1 VSASRRV
8 AAILLR
14 SGALV
19 TAVVACAALN
29 AAAATP
35 GRPPLNQVGAT
46 GGPRAAGLIAA
57 PAANGATAGSGP
69 ESRPG
74 EANEPQVC
82 SSCVPP
88 LTYHGG
94 PVMATGS
101 ATGLTVTP
109 IFWEPSGARYVFP
122 AKYENIIESYIANV
136 AAASGNPDN
145 VYSIDTEY
153 YQVVQGVKQ
162 FVHYRIRSGATII
175 DTDAFPPD
183 GCRPA
188 PGYTACLTDRQLQTE
203 LGHVRGNLRLATGLA
218 HFYPVFLPPRVET
231 EDSDGSNSDT
241 GYCGYHSASGQAADQ
256 TVYADIPYD
265 RNACN
270 AGESPNGDLQADGA
284 VSTLSHELNEA
295 ITDPLSSRQGWT
307 DSHGNQIADLCAQT
321 YGRPLGST
329 SSANPGSTEYNQ
341 VINGGRYYLQ
351 QMFSNLAY
359 SKFGTGKGCALSES
373 LAEAGSTTGTDPNV
387 ATVGSAFADA
397 TPDIMPANGTSASV
411 IVVTVDN
418 RAGEGIAGD
427 HVHFA
432 LGVQH
437 GAGLCGKLS
446 RNEQITDGSGNATV
460 TYTASPFNVSCWVM
474 ATESDGGRAAE
485 SVIYQGTTKSESPAI
500 VASFPT
506 SLKAGGSAIFTLRTT
521 NPSPHALPYAR
532 LDFAVFGGTP
542 GAKNVD
548 AAQVKL
554 SYSTGGPKGRFIK
567 IPLKGST
574 GSGSG
579 IGGYLGPEQGI
590 TMSPGSSKTVTFKVA
605 LASDVPVSKAGP
617 LVAFEGF
624 LDQVNVASGSSST
637 LADTHATEVDVAS
650 TVQTNTLLY
659 IAIGAGVIVVVL
671 VTGGAVIRRRRKGHH
686 PGRPAGTLT
695 S

>member
-1 VSASRRV
+1 MSTPRRV
-8 AAILLR
+8 AILLR

-19 TAVVACAALN
+19 AAVVACAALD
-29 AAAATP
+29 AGAATP
-35 GRPPLNQVGAT
+35 PRPPVYQAGAT
-46 GGPRAAGLIAA
+46 GGTGAAGLVVS
-57 PAANGATAGSGP
+57 PAAEAATDGSRPG
-69 ESRPG
+69 SRPG

-82 SSCVPP
+82 SSCAPP
-88 LTYHGG
+88 LSYHGG

-122 AKYENIIESYIANV
+122 AKYENIVESYVANV
-136 AAASGNPDN
+136 AAASGSPDN
-145 VYSIDTEY
+145 VYSIDAEY
-153 YQVVQGVKQ
+153 YQIVQGVKQ
-162 FVHYRIRSGATII
+162 FVHYRIHSGATII

-188 PGYTACLTDRQLQTE
+188 PGYTACLTDRQLRTE
-203 LGHVRGNLRLATGLA
+203 LRHVQGNLRLASGLA
-218 HFYPVFLPPRVET
+218 RFYPVFFPPRVET

-241 GYCGYHSASGQAADQ
+241 GYCGYHGAFGPAADQ

-295 ITDPLSSRQGWT
+295 ITDPVSSRQGWT
-307 DSHGNQIADLCAQT
+307 DSHGNQIGDLCAQT
-321 YGRPLGST
+321 YGLPLGST
-329 SSANPGSTEYNQ
+329 SSANPGATEFNQ
-341 VINGGRYYLQ
+341 VINGGRYYVQ

-359 SKFGTGKGCALSES
+359 SKFGTGKGCTLSES
-373 LAEAGSTTGTDPNV
+373 LAAAGDTTGADPQV
-387 ATVGSAFADA
+387 ATVGSTFSDA
-397 TPDIMPANGTSASV
+397 TPDIMPANGTSTST

-418 RAGEGIAGD
+418 GAGEGITGD

-432 LGVQH
+432 VGVQH

-446 RNEQITDGSGNATV
+446 RSERITDSSGNATV

-485 SVIYQGTTKSESPAI
+485 SVIYQGTTKSESPGI

-506 SLKAGGSAIFTLRTT
+506 SLKAGGSATFTLTTT
-521 NPSPHALPYAR
+521 NPSPRALPYAR
-532 LDFAVFGGTP
+532 LDFAVLGGTP

-548 AAQVKL
+548 AGQVKL

-574 GSGSG
+574 ATGNR
-579 IGGYLGPEQGI
+579 IGGYLGPQQGA

-624 LDQVNVASGSSST
+624 LDQINVASGSAST
-637 LADTHATEVDVAS
+637 LAGTHATEVDVAS
-650 TVQTNTLLY
+650 TVQTNTVLY
-659 IAIGAGVIVVVL
+659 FAIGAGVIVIVL
-671 VTGGAVIRRRRKGHH
+671 ITGAALIRRRHKGH
-686 PGRPAGTLT
+686 PQGPPAGTLA